1 MPHRH
6 GEGAVRHP
14 SAHAN
19 VTADAD
25 SRFDALYQRYVAAL
39 ALLCE
44 CAPYV
49 DEPDFADRID
59 ALLDDA
65 ARHHPLQWQAD
76 GPRRALAPREGS

>member
-1 MPHRH
+1 MSHRH
-6 GEGAVRHP
+6 AEGAARHAP
-14 SAHAN
+14 AHAH
-19 VTADAD
+19 VDAEAEA
-25 SRFDALYQRYVAAL
+25 RFDALYQRYVAAL

-49 DEPDFADRID
+49 DEPDFVERID

-76 GPRRALAPREGS
+76 GPRRAIAPR